1 MPNVRLSGRLPLS
14 PARKVALGTW
24 TRSGDPTIT
33 GTLRLDA
40 TAMVAWLDA
49 ARARTGRRITLTH
62 VVAKLLAD
70 TLAEHPEVNVRL
82 RLGGIHQRAD
92 VAVFVHVALRDPETG
107 QLDLSGAI
115 LRDADQK
122 SLLEL
127 IDDAD
132 ARIARVRAGTDTEL
146 EKGRDTFRLL
156 PGLVVPPL
164 VRLLE
169 LLSVQLNLDLRFMG
183 VARDPFG
190 SVLLTNIG
198 ALGLDEAWAPLVP
211 YSGVPIVVALGALRD
226 RPLVRDGALV
236 VAPVL
241 PLYATLDHRVLDG
254 AHAAKIA
261 RSIRTRFADP
271 TAWLGDPDALPPA
284 PVPPSPAAESDRG
297 GGA

>member
-40 TAMVAWLDA
+40 TAMVAWLTA
-49 ARARTGRRITLTH
+49 ARARTGRRITVTH
-62 VVAKLLAD
+62 IVAKLLAD

-226 RPLVRDGALV
+226 TPLVRDGEV
-236 VAPVL
+236 VVVPVL

-254 AHAAKIA
+254 AHAAKLA
-261 RSIRTRFADP
+261 RSIRRRFADP
-271 TAWLGDPDALPPA
+271 AGWLGDPNDLPASALPPN
-284 PVPPSPAAESDRG
+284 PAIDPDRG

>member
-1 MPNVRLSGRLPLS
+1 MPNVRLRGRLPLS

-40 TAMVAWLDA
+40 TALVAWLEA

-70 TLAEHPEVNVRL
+70 VLAEHPEANVRL
-82 RLGGIHQRAD
+82 RWDGIHQRQT
-92 VAVFVHVALRDPETG
+92 VAVFVHVALEDPETG
-107 QLDLSGAI
+107 QLDLSGAV
-115 LRDADQK
+115 LREADTK
-122 SLLEL
+122 GLLEL
-127 IDDAD
+127 VDDAE
-132 ARIARVRAGTDTEL
+132 ARIRQVRDGTDTEL
-146 EKGRDTFRLL
+146 EKGRDTFRWL
-156 PGLVVPPL
+156 PAFAVPPL

-169 LLSVQLNLDLRFMG
+169 LLSVQLNLDLRWMG

-211 YSGVPIVVALGALRD
+211 YSGVPIVVALGALREA
-226 RPLVRDGALV
+226 PVVRDGQLA

-241 PLYATLDHRVLDG
+241 PLFATLDHRVLDG
-254 AHAAKIA
+254 AHAAKLSRA
-261 RSIRTRFADP
+261 IRRRVADP
-271 TAWLGDPDALPPA
+271 VAWLGDPEAL
-284 PVPPSPAAESDRG
+284 PAAE
-297 GGA
+297 